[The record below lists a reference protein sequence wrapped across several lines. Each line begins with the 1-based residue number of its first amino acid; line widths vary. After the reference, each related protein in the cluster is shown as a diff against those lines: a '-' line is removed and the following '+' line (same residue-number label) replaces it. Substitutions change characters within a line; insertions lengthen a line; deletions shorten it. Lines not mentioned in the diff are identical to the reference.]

1 MKVTPLKKLITPE
14 RLAERI
20 CRRLELPKSGDCE
33 MLTELL
39 REALT
44 EVRQAAVAATKA
56 VCLEIAEEEAENCRR
71 VGAVPAGQVAM
82 TIAARIRRRHV
93 EVRS

>member
-20 CRRLELPKSGDCE
+20 CRRLELPKSGDRE

-39 REALT
+39 REAMGD
-44 EVRQAAVAATKA
+44 VRQAAVAATKA
-56 VCLEIAEEEAENCRR
+56 VCLEIAEDEAENCRR

-93 EVRS
+93 AT

>member
-1 MKVTPLKKLITPE
+1 MRRTITPE
-14 RLAERI
+14 KLSERI
-20 CRRLELPKSGDCE
+20 CRRLELPKSGDGE

-39 REALT
+39 REAMGD
-44 EVRQAAVAATKA
+44 VRQAAVAATKA

-71 VGAVPAGQVAM
+71 LGAVPAGQLAM

-93 EVRS
+93 AT

>member
-1 MKVTPLKKLITPE
+1 MRRTITPE
-14 RLAERI
+14 KLSDRI

-39 REALT
+39 REAMGD
-44 EVRQAAVAATKA
+44 VRQAAVAATKA
-56 VCLEIAEEEAENCRR
+56 VCLEIAEDEAENCRR

>member
-1 MKVTPLKKLITPE
+1 MRRTITPDK
-14 RLAERI
+14 LSDRI
-20 CRRLELPKSGDCE
+20 CQRLELPKSGDCE

-39 REALT
+39 REAMGD
-44 EVRQAAVAATKA
+44 VRQATVAATKA
-56 VCLEIAEEEAENCRR
+56 VCLEIAEDEAENCRR

-93 EVRS
+93 AT

>member
-1 MKVTPLKKLITPE
+1 MRRAITPE
-14 RLAERI
+14 KLADRI

-39 REALT
+39 REAMG
-44 EVRQAAVAATKA
+44 EVREAAVAATKA

-82 TIAARIRRRHV
+82 TIAVRIRK
-93 EVRS
+93 RSVSA

>member
-1 MKVTPLKKLITPE
+1 MKLTPLKKLITPE

-20 CRRLELPKSGDCE
+20 CRRIELPKSGDCE

-39 REALT
+39 REAMGD
-44 EVRQAAVAATKA
+44 VRQAAVAATKA
-56 VCLEIAEEEAENCRR
+56 VCLEIAEDEAENCRR

-93 EVRS
+93 AT